1 MAETKILKLA
11 EIDVLVRRV
20 LLANG
25 ANAETAEVIADVIV
39 AAERDGPKSHG
50 LTGLPN
56 YAMSIRDG
64 WADGCANPYVDIRA
78 ASAIHV
84 NGANGYAQI
93 ALQRIRNQAVKMAR
107 LNGCAVLALRNIH
120 HIGPLGPDIEPFANQ
135 GLCAITFV
143 NSAAL
148 LVPWLG
154 DVAAFGT
161 NPMAFACPRPNGQP
175 IVWDQASSVFSLAGI
190 RQAKT
195 QGENLNE
202 VAGLDLDGVPTC
214 DPTKI
219 LNARRLLPFAQH
231 KGTAIA
237 LMVEILAAAVTGGSL
252 GVRERPGNE
261 PRSASKDCGQLVIVL
276 DPDLIGGHSFAES
289 IVPLLDTLSDNGAS
303 RIPGDGRLAR
313 RARAEE
319 LGVNVD
325 VNLLQKIEGLMA

>member
-1 MAETKILKLA
+1 MEEITILKLA
-11 EIDVLVRRV
+11 EIDALVRRV
-20 LLANG
+20 LLASG
-25 ANAETAEVIADVIV
+25 ANAETSEVIADVIV

-50 LTGLPN
+50 LAGLPN

-64 WADGCANPYVDIRA
+64 WADGCADPYVDIRA

-93 ALQRIRNQAVKMAR
+93 AMRRIRNQAVEMAR

-135 GLCAITFV
+135 GLCALTFV

-161 NPMAFACPRPNGQP
+161 NPMAFACPRPNDPP
-175 IVWDQASSVFSLAGI
+175 IVWDQASSVFSFASIG
-190 RQAKT
+190 QAKA
-195 QGENLNE
+195 QDEKLSE
-202 VAGLDLDGVPTC
+202 VAGLDWDGVPTS

-219 LNARRLLPFAQH
+219 LNSRRLLPFAQH

-237 LMVEILAAAVTGGSL
+237 LMVEILAAALTGGSL
-252 GVRERPGNE
+252 GVRQRPGNE
-261 PRSASKDCGQLVIVL
+261 PRSVSKDCGQLVIVL
-276 DPDLIGGHSFAES
+276 DPDLIGGHNFAES
-289 IVPLLDTLSDNGAS
+289 ILPLLEALSDNGTS
-303 RIPGDGRLAR
+303 RIPGDGRLER
-313 RARAEE
+313 RSRAKAS
-319 LGVNVD
+319 GVTVD
-325 VNLLQKIEGLMA
+325 ANLLQKIEDLVA